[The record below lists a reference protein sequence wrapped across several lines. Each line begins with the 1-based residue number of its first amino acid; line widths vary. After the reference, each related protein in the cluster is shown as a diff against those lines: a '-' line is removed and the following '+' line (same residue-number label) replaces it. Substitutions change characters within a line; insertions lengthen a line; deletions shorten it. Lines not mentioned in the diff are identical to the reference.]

1 MRKPNFL
8 SIAAASVAVMRATV
22 AFAVLLAAA
31 AFAVPTPATAG
42 SGCGALLK
50 AAKKGFR
57 GDPAALRACQGAAA
71 GGQRAARVKP
81 RAPQSHSMVNST
93 RDLKVFKNRNHND
106 PHVRNQ
112 MRGVTALRRGDL
124 RALEA
129 HRAQR
134 AHETAVNAVI
144 ILETLLGS
152 GSH

>member
-1 MRKPNFL
+1 MRGL
-8 SIAAASVAVMRATV
+8 SVVSMPI
-22 AFAVLLAAA
+22 AAA
-31 AFAVPTPATAG
+31 AFAVVFATTSLAVAPPAGAG

-50 AAKKGFR
+50 AAKKGYR

-71 GGQRAARVKP
+71 GGQHAGRVKP
-81 RAPQSHSMVNST
+81 RALQPHTMVNST
-93 RDLKVFKNRNHND
+93 RDLKAFKNRNHND

-144 ILETLLGS
+144 ILNTILGAS
-152 GSH
+152 DPH

>member
-1 MRKPNFL
+1 MRKPNLVFMP
-8 SIAAASVAVMRATV
+8 I
-22 AFAVLLAAA
+22 AAA
-31 AFAVPTPATAG
+31 AFAVAFAATSITVAPPAGAG

-50 AAKKGFR
+50 AAKKGYR

-71 GGQRAARVKP
+71 GGQHAARVKP
-81 RAPQSHSMVNST
+81 RALQSHSMVNSA
-93 RDLKVFKNRNHND
+93 RDMKAFKNRNHKD

-112 MRGVTALRRGDL
+112 MRGVTALRRGDS

-144 ILETLLGS
+144 ILNTILGAS
-152 GSH
+152 DPH